1 MGAQHLEGL
10 AMSAIVTAEIA
21 KHFCG
26 VYYSRLT
33 SRERAIVDFLMGLDV
48 LKLHNGVIY

>member
-1 MGAQHLEGL
+1 
-10 AMSAIVTAEIA
+10 MSAIITAEIA
-21 KHFCG
+21 KHFVG

-33 SRERAIVDFLMGLDV
+33 TRERGVVDFLMGLDV